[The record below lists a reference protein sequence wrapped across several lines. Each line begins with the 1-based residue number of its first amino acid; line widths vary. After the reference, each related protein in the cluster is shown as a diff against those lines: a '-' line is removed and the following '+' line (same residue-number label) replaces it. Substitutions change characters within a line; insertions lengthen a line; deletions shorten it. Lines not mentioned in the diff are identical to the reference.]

1 MSHFLARMRA
11 RPQSKFTRL
20 TDDEFVA
27 GLDRLRLDAAAEP
40 AAATRPVVERY
51 DVAALSV
58 A

>member
-1 MSHFLARMRA
+1 MNFA
-11 RPQSKFTRL
+11 
-20 TDDEFVA
+20 A

-40 AAATRPVVERY
+40 AGATRPVVERY